1 MGGSQQG
8 IKRALE
14 RDIAHNSNV
23 INVAIQGAFHDG
35 PAAQIAS
42 EKLMESHKCFNAFVN
57 WSENSFLQIC
67 ALLLVTEQE
76 AWTLVLECCWGA
88 FFESCLCG
96 GSEPF
101 QVVCG
106 IITLNSSGNIPEKIK
121 RTALCVY
128 WVIELSNSKMS
139 L

>member
-1 MGGSQQG
+1 
-8 IKRALE
+8 
-14 RDIAHNSNV
+14 
-23 INVAIQGAFHDG
+23 
-35 PAAQIAS
+35 
-42 EKLMESHKCFNAFVN
+42 MESQICFNAFVN

-67 ALLLVTEQE
+67 ALSLVTEQE
-76 AWTLVLECCWGA
+76 AWTLVLEYWGVF

-128 WVIELSNSKMS
+128 TMHG
-139 L
+139 